1 MTLTAEQHDVRSRG
15 LGGSDAAAALGFS
28 KWKTPVQLY
37 LEKVGDAANDD
48 VTDGPRYWGN
58 VLEDIVATEYVK
70 RTGNK
75 VRRRRQA
82 FVHPEHDFMLAHIDR
97 SVDGQR
103 KVLEC
108 KTSTDFRASDWG
120 PDGSD
125 EVPDE
130 YLIQVQHQLAC
141 TGYEHAD
148 LAVLIGNRDYRIYH
162 IRADPGLIAGMI
174 DKEHHFWHDHVLAG
188 TAPPP
193 MTAQDIADLYPQDTG
208 AQLLADEDLITAH
221 ESLVQVRAQLKELQD
236 SKDELEQYIKAALG
250 EAGELV
256 APDGRKLVTWRTSKP
271 SKRLDTKA
279 LKEDH
284 PDIHDQYT
292 VEQPGSRRFLV
303 K

>member
-1 MTLTAEQHDVRSRG
+1 MALTAEQHQTRSQG
-15 LGGSDAAAALGFS
+15 IGGSDAAAALGLS

-37 LEKVGDAANDD
+37 LEKIGEAANDD
-48 VTDGPRYWGN
+48 VSEGPRYWGS

-82 FVHPEHDFMLAHIDR
+82 FVHPENDFMLAHIDR
-97 SVDGQR
+97 SVDGQQ

-108 KTSTDFRASDWG
+108 KTSTDFLAGAWG
-120 PDGSD
+120 PNGSD
-125 EVPDE
+125 DVPDE

-141 TGYEHAD
+141 TGYDRAD

-162 IRADPGLIAGMI
+162 IGADKDLIIGLIER
-174 DKEHHFWHDHVLAG
+174 EHNFWHDYVLAG
-188 TAPPP
+188 NPPPP

-208 AQLLADEDLITAH
+208 AQLLADDDLIKAH
-221 ESLVQVRAQLKELQD
+221 ESLVQVRSQLKELQS
-236 SKDELEQYIKAALG
+236 SKCEFEQFIKVGMADHA
-250 EAGELV
+250 ELV
-256 APDGRKLVTWRTSKP
+256 AEDGRKLVTWKTSKP
-271 SKRLDTKA
+271 SKRFDTKTFQD
-279 LKEDH
+279 EH
-284 PDIHDQYT
+284 PDLYQQYT